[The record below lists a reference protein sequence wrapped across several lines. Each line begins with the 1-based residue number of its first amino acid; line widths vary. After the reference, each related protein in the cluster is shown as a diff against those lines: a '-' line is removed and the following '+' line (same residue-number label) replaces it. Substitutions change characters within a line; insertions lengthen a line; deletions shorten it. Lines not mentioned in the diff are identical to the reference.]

1 MRVDL
6 LNYGPQPPD
15 NSKTSRAGQSP
26 SAPAQ
31 TSGSAGM
38 DQARFSFDQARVQ
51 SLEAE
56 VMAQPEIRSQK
67 VGSLQKLLT
76 TGQYKVSDAQIA
88 HAMVTERTGGKSG
101 K

>member
-6 LNYGPQPPD
+6 LNYAPEPPD
-15 NSKTSRAGQSP
+15 NSKTNRAGQSP
-26 SAPAQ
+26 AAPAQ
-31 TSGSAGM
+31 TSGTAGM

-56 VMAQPEIRSQK
+56 VMAQPEIRGQK
-67 VGSLQKLLT
+67 VGSLQKLLV
-76 TGQYKVSDAQIA
+76 TGQYTVSDAQIA
-88 HAMVTERTGGKSG
+88 HALVVERTSGKSG